1 MILQLRALSII
12 TGAERVNNR
21 INEQQGLS
29 CELQEEYNVKIQKY
43 EMVIQEAN
51 QVREK
56 DKRLIRELF
65 RSFSN
70 SYLMVGIG
78 FQRAYGSILSGDYF
92 DLLKLPGNRF
102 LFVFSDI
109 SGHGLPAYT
118 TLIRLRSAV
127 ILAVKDA
134 ESEYNSSGI
143 VDYPGI
149 IKNISSKF
157 TDIMDMSNSNDFAS
171 ANFVFIEE
179 GDRCI
184 KLRFFNRSMLFP
196 MVVRREKGSS
206 RIINLNSMYDFW
218 KPDKGYLL
226 GSDIKSLVSEEAY
239 FNTPECSFEIY
250 QGDMIFFYTDGIT
263 EAFDDRA
270 ENSQYGE
277 TRLEQKLL
285 EMCDLPPQLVVNNI
299 FDSVYDFIG
308 SHEHQKDDMTAVLID
323 LPPID

>member
-1 MILQLRALSII
+1 MNN
-12 TGAERVNNR
+12 RVN
-21 INEQQGLS
+21 QQQEFPAGLPD
-29 CELQEEYNVKIQKY
+29 EYSVKVQKY
-43 EMVIQEAN
+43 EMFSQEAN

-65 RSFSN
+65 KSFSN

-92 DLLKLPGNRF
+92 DLLRLPENKF

-134 ESEYNSSGI
+134 ETEYEKTGI
-143 VDYPGI
+143 VDCSRI
-149 IKNISSKF
+149 INNISAKF
-157 TDIMDMSNSNDFAS
+157 TDIMDMSCSNDFAS
-171 ANFVFIEE
+171 ANFVFIED
-179 GDRCI
+179 GDECI

-196 MVVRREKGSS
+196 IIVRREPGGAK
-206 RIINLNSMYDFW
+206 IINLNSGFDYW
-218 KPDKGYLL
+218 KPEKGYLL
-226 GSDIKSLVSEEAY
+226 GSDIKSLIDKDTY
-239 FNTPECSFEIY
+239 YNTPECCFEIY
-250 QGDMIFFYTDGIT
+250 QGDMILFYTDGIT
-263 EAFDDRA
+263 EAFDYRTD
-270 ENSQYGE
+270 NSQYGE
-277 TRLEQKLL
+277 KRLEQKLL
-285 EMCDLPPQLVVNNI
+285 EMCDLPPQLVINSI

-323 LPPID
+323 LPPLD

>member
-1 MILQLRALSII
+1 M
-12 TGAERVNNR
+12 
-21 INEQQGLS
+21 NEQQ
-29 CELQEEYNVKIQKY
+29 EYIPGIQDEQIVKIQKY
-43 EMVIQEAN
+43 EMFSQEAN

-65 RSFSN
+65 KSFSN

-92 DLLKLPGNRF
+92 DLLRLPENKF

-134 ESEYNSSGI
+134 EAEYAVTGI
-143 VDYPGI
+143 VDYSAI
-149 IKNISSKF
+149 IKNISEKF
-157 TDIMDMSNSNDFAS
+157 TDIMDMSSSNDFAS

-179 GDRCI
+179 GDKCI

-196 MVVRREKGSS
+196 IIVRRQPEGAK
-206 RIINLNSMYDFW
+206 IINLNSRHADW
-218 KPDKGYLL
+218 KPEKGYLL
-226 GSDIKSLVSEEAY
+226 GSDIKSLISENAY
-239 FNTPECSFEIY
+239 SNTPECCFDIY
-250 QGDMIFFYTDGIT
+250 QGDMILFYTDGIT
-263 EAFDDRA
+263 EAFDFRSD
-270 ENSQYGE
+270 NSQYGE
-277 TRLEQKLL
+277 KRLEQKLM
-285 EMCDLPPQLVVNNI
+285 EMCDLPPQFVINSI

-308 SHEHQKDDMTAVLID
+308 SHEYQKDDMTAVLID
-323 LPPID
+323 LPPLE

>member
-1 MILQLRALSII
+1 M
-12 TGAERVNNR
+12 NNR
-21 INEQQGLS
+21 INERQEYPPDL
-29 CELQEEYNVKIQKY
+29 LEEYTVRLQKY
-43 EMVIQEAN
+43 EMFSMEAN

-65 RSFSN
+65 KSISN
-70 SYLMVGIG
+70 NYLMVGIG

-92 DLLKLPGNRF
+92 DLLKLPDNKF

-134 ESEYNSSGI
+134 EAEYSSTGI
-143 VDYPGI
+143 VDYPRI
-149 IKNISSKF
+149 IKNIGSKF
-157 TDIMDMSNSNDFAS
+157 TDIMDMSSSNDFAS

-179 GDRCI
+179 GDRCM

-196 MVVRREKGSS
+196 IVVRREKNGT
-206 RIINLNSMYDFW
+206 RIINLNSHYEHW
-218 KPDKGYLL
+218 KPEKGYLL
-226 GSDIKSLVSEEAY
+226 GSDIKSLISYDAY
-239 FNTPECSFEIY
+239 FETPECCFDIY

-263 EAFDDRA
+263 EAFDYRGD
-270 ENSQYGE
+270 NLQYGE
-277 TRLEQKLL
+277 NRLEQKLL
-285 EMCDLPPQLVVNNI
+285 EMCDLPPQLVINSI

-308 SHEHQKDDMTAVLID
+308 SHEYQKDDMTAVLID
-323 LPPID
+323 LPPVG

>member
-1 MILQLRALSII
+1 
-12 TGAERVNNR
+12 VNNR
-21 INEQQGLS
+21 INHMSEFPDSLS
-29 CELQEEYNVKIQKY
+29 DEYIVKIQKY
-43 EMVIQEAN
+43 EMFSQEAN

-92 DLLKLPGNRF
+92 DLLGLPDNKF

-134 ESEYNSSGI
+134 EAEYSASGV
-143 VDYPGI
+143 VDYSRI
-149 IKNISSKF
+149 IKNISVKF
-157 TDIMDMSNSNDFAS
+157 TDIMDMSSSNDFAS

-179 GDRCI
+179 ADKCI

-196 MVVRREKGSS
+196 IIVRRTAEGAK
-206 RIINLNSMYDFW
+206 IINLNSRYEHW
-218 KPDKGYLL
+218 KPEKGYLL
-226 GSDIKSLVSEEAY
+226 GSDIKNIINEDAY
-239 FNTPECSFEIY
+239 YFTPECCFDIY

-263 EAFDDRA
+263 EAFDYRTDS
-270 ENSQYGE
+270 SQYGE
-277 TRLEQKLL
+277 KRLEQKLI
-285 EMCDLPPQLVVNNI
+285 EMSDLPPQLVINSI

-308 SHEHQKDDMTAVLID
+308 SHEYQKDDMTAVLID
-323 LPPID
+323 LPPLE

>member
-1 MILQLRALSII
+1 MNEKKVLPSDLQD
-12 TGAERVNNR
+12 
-21 INEQQGLS
+21 
-29 CELQEEYNVKIQKY
+29 EYAVKIQKY
-43 EMVIQEAN
+43 EIFSQEAN

-56 DKRLIRELF
+56 DKRLIRDLF

-92 DLLKLPGNRF
+92 DLLRLPDNRF

-134 ESEYNSSGI
+134 EAEYNSTGI
-143 VDYPGI
+143 VDYSRI
-149 IKNISSKF
+149 VKNIAAKF

-171 ANFVFIEE
+171 VNFVFIEE
-179 GDRCI
+179 GEKCI

-196 MVVRREKGSS
+196 IIVRREKDGA
-206 RIINLNSMYDFW
+206 RIINLNTRYAHW
-218 KPDKGYLL
+218 KPEKGYLL
-226 GSDIKSLVSEEAY
+226 GSDIKHLITEDAY
-239 FNTPECSFEIY
+239 FSTPECCFDIY
-250 QGDMIFFYTDGIT
+250 QGDMLLFYTDGIT
-263 EAFDDRA
+263 EAFDFRA
-270 ENSQYGE
+270 ANTQYGE
-277 TRLEQKLL
+277 SRLEQKLL
-285 EMCDLPPQLVVNNI
+285 EMCDLPPQLVINSI

-308 SHEHQKDDMTAVLID
+308 SHEYQKDDMTAVLID
-323 LPPID
+323 LPPVD

>member
-1 MILQLRALSII
+1 
-12 TGAERVNNR
+12 VNNR
-21 INEQQGLS
+21 VNQQQEFPEGLGNEYI
-29 CELQEEYNVKIQKY
+29 EKIQKY
-43 EMVIQEAN
+43 EMFSQEAN

-65 RSFSN
+65 KSFSN

-92 DLLKLPGNRF
+92 DLLRLPDNKF

-134 ESEYNSSGI
+134 EAEYADSGI
-143 VDYPGI
+143 VDCSRI
-149 IKNISSKF
+149 IKNISAKF
-157 TDIMDMSNSNDFAS
+157 TDIMDLSTSNDFAS

-179 GDRCI
+179 GDKCI

-196 MVVRREKGSS
+196 IVVRREPQGA
-206 RIINLNSMYDFW
+206 RIINLNSCNGYW
-218 KPDKGYLL
+218 KPEKGYLL
-226 GSDIKSLVSEEAY
+226 GSDIKSLIHEDSY
-239 FNTPECSFEIY
+239 FNTPECCFDLY
-250 QGDMIFFYTDGIT
+250 QGDMILFYTDGIT
-263 EAFDDRA
+263 EAFDCRA
-270 ENSQYGE
+270 DNSQYGDN
-277 TRLEQKLL
+277 RLEQKLI
-285 EMCDLPPQLVVNNI
+285 EMCDLPPQLVINSL

-323 LPPID
+323 LPPLE

>member
-1 MILQLRALSII
+1 M
-12 TGAERVNNR
+12 NNR
-21 INEQQGLS
+21 INERRVDLADLTD
-29 CELQEEYNVKIQKY
+29 EHLVKIQKY
-43 EMVIQEAN
+43 EIFRQEAN
-51 QVREK
+51 HVREK
-56 DKRLIRELF
+56 DKKLIRELF

-134 ESEYNSSGI
+134 ENEYDRTG
-143 VDYPGI
+143 VLDYSRI
-149 IKNISSKF
+149 ISNISGKF
-157 TDIMDMSNSNDFAS
+157 TDIMDMSSSNDFAS

-179 GDRCI
+179 GDRGI
-184 KLRFFNRSMLFP
+184 KLRFYNRSMLFP
-196 MVVRREKGSS
+196 MVVRREPDGPK
-206 RIINLNSMYDFW
+206 IINLNSEYEFW
-218 KPDKGYLL
+218 SPDKGYLL
-226 GSDIKSLVSEEAY
+226 GSDVKHLISRDAY
-239 FNTPECSFEIY
+239 FNTPECCFEIY

-263 EAFDDRA
+263 EAFDYRA
-270 ENSQYGE
+270 DNSQYGE
-277 TRLEQKLL
+277 KRLEQKLL
-285 EMCDLPPQLVVNNI
+285 EMSDLPPQLVVNSI

-308 SHEHQKDDMTAVLID
+308 SHEYQKDDMTAVLID
-323 LPPID
+323 LPHVD